1 MTNLIM
7 ENERVRVKIGKIKTL
22 FMRWYRIAR
31 KVEEKQVPEGIF
43 IGGNTKVRTHTIF
56 IF

>member
-1 MTNLIM
+1 M